1 MIGPIHTWS
10 TVASAFLASSVEAVE
25 ALTVV
30 LAVGVVRGW
39 RSALLGTVGALGL
52 LAGLVAVFGLTLAS
66 IPVALLQLVVGTLLL
81 LFGIRWLRKA
91 MLRSTGVIDL
101 HDEEALYQ
109 KQVHVLTESSASLL
123 PNSRG
128 HWDPIAIVTAFKA
141 VTLEGVEVIV
151 IVIALGAVQ
160 GLLVA
165 ASLGALAAC
174 LLVVVAGLVLYRPLA
189 RVPENSLKFVVGIL
203 MTAFGLFW
211 FGEGIGLQWPYA
223 DAAILG
229 LMAVLIVAS
238 WLGVRVVKRSR
249 AATGERVA
257 IRGGSA

>member
-1 MIGPIHTWS
+1 MTGSIHAWS
-10 TVASAFLASSVEAVE
+10 TIVSAFLASSVEAVE

-39 RSALLGTVGALGL
+39 RSALLGTLAALGL
-52 LAGLVAVFGLTLAS
+52 LVALVAIFGRALGQ
-66 IPVALLQLVVGTLLL
+66 IPISVLQLVVGALLL
-81 LFGIRWLRKA
+81 LFGMRWLRKA
-91 MLRSTGVIDL
+91 MLRSAGVIEL
-101 HDEEALYQ
+101 RDEAAIYQDEIDALSGERSV
-109 KQVHVLTESSASLL
+109 K
-123 PNSRG
+123 SRAA
-128 HWDPIAIVTAFKA
+128 WDPIAIVTAFKA

-160 GLLVA
+160 GLLIP

-174 LLVVVAGLVLYRPLA
+174 LLVVAAGLALHRPLA

-203 MTAFGLFW
+203 MSAFGLFW

-229 LMAVLIVAS
+229 LMAMLAITS
-238 WLGVRVVKRSR
+238 WLGVRVARRAKSAGKRVVAR
-249 AATGERVA
+249 GATA
-257 IRGGSA
+257 

>member
-1 MIGPIHTWS
+1 MTGSINAWS
-10 TVASAFLASSVEAVE
+10 TIVSAFLASSVEAVE

-39 RSALLGTVGALGL
+39 RSALLGTLAALCLLVALVALFGRALGQ
-52 LAGLVAVFGLTLAS
+52 
-66 IPVALLQLVVGTLLL
+66 IPVSVLQLVVGALLL
-81 LFGIRWLRKA
+81 LFGMRWLRKA
-91 MLRSTGVIDL
+91 ILRSAGVIEL
-101 HDEEALYQ
+101 HDESAIYDKEIHALRGGSEAS
-109 KQVHVLTESSASLL
+109 HA
-123 PNSRG
+123 NSPAA
-128 HWDPIAIVTAFKA
+128 WDPIAIITAFKA

-160 GLLVA
+160 GLLIP

-174 LLVVVAGLVLYRPLA
+174 LLVVAAGLALRGPLA

-203 MTAFGLFW
+203 MSAFGLFW

-229 LMAVLIVAS
+229 LIALLAVAS
-238 WLGVRVVKRSR
+238 WLGVTIARRLR
-249 AATGERVA
+249 AAGRRVTMHVGTA
-257 IRGGSA
+257 

>member
-1 MIGPIHTWS
+1 MIGSIHAWS
-10 TVASAFLASSVEAVE
+10 TIVSAFLASSVEAVE

-39 RSALLGTVGALGL
+39 RSALLGTVSALGL
-52 LAGLVAVFGLTLAS
+52 LAVLVGVFGLTLAS
-66 IPVALLQLVVGTLLL
+66 IPVAMLQLVVGMLLL

-91 MLRSTGVIDL
+91 MLRSAGVIDL
-101 HDEEALYQ
+101 HDEQAVYQ
-109 KQVHVLTESSASLL
+109 KQVQALSANDASLL
-123 PNSRG
+123 PSSRAY
-128 HWDPIAIVTAFKA
+128 WDPIAIVTAFKA
-141 VTLEGVEVIV
+141 VALEGFEVIV

-174 LLVVVAGLVLYRPLA
+174 LLVVVAGSVLYRPLA
-189 RVPENSLKFVVGIL
+189 RVPENALKFVVGIL

-229 LMAVLIVAS
+229 LMAILVIAS
-238 WLGVRVVKRSR
+238 WLGIVIARRSSV
-249 AATGERVA
+249 AVGGRVA
-257 IRGGSA
+257 IRGDSA